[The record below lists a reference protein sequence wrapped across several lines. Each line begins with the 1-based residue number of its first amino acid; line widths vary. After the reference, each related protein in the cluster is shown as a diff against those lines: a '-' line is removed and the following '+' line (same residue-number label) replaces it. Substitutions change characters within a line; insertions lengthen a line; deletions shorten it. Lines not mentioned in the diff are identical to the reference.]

1 MKVEDMVVV
10 MMMEDKGKAV
20 MEREYLAEV
29 MQMDQLDRGEEGMVL

>member
-10 MMMEDKGKAV
+10 MMMEDKRKVV
-20 MEREYLAEV
+20 MEGEHLAEV